1 MTFIR
6 NGQYAVNMGLDPD
19 NFFRIGGYS
28 AAANRF
34 QMDMS
39 GNLTMAGNI
48 TAYSDERLKQN
59 WRALPPNFVGQ
70 WAQVKHGIFDRIDS
84 GETQI
89 GLSAQGVNDI
99 LPWAV
104 SKMADGYLT
113 VNYGAASAVA
123 TIALAQEVV
132 ELKVQLKQQGDL
144 IKLLMKKIGY

>member
-6 NGQYAVNMGLDPD
+6 VGSYAVNMGLDPD
-19 NFFRIGGYS
+19 TVFRIGGYS

-70 WAQVKHGIFDRIDS
+70 WSQVKHGIFDRIDS

-123 TIALAQEVV
+123 TVALAQEVV
-132 ELKVQLKQQGDL
+132 ELKAQLKQQGDL